1 MQCANSF
8 SIERISERIKYK
20 TGLLPLIESWKKSLD
35 NKGFGG
41 AILMTLSKPFD
52 TLNHE
57 ILTAKLHTYGFDEY
71 LLKLLHSHLSD
82 R

>member
-1 MQCANSF
+1 
-8 SIERISERIKYK
+8 
-20 TGLLPLIESWKKSLD
+20 
-35 NKGFGG
+35 
-41 AILMTLSKPFD
+41 MTLSKPFD

-57 ILTAKLHTYGFDEY
+57 ILIAKSHNYGFDEY